1 MLIVSPE
8 KTGKNRKFSF
18 FTVVVGI
25 EMEVWSCCVCPK
37 NDGKNRKFSFFTAV
51 QGILIVFFAFQR
63 RKGGKNRKF
72 SFFTH

>member
-18 FTVVVGI
+18 FTVVGI

-37 NDGKNRKFSFFTAV
+37 NDGKNRNFSFLPPFKV
-51 QGILIVFFAFQR
+51 
-63 RKGGKNRKF
+63 
-72 SFFTH
+72 S